1 MTAPETPDTPAPDA
15 APETPAAPAPATPD
29 RLDAFL
35 RGPAVVLLSALLF
48 GMVNYVAA
56 RHYRR
61 FDLTAAGTF
70 TLSPRSREIARSL
83 REATELYVLL
93 GREEPLYPE
102 VSELAERYAADSSR
116 LAVRYID
123 PDRQRE
129 QLIAL
134 AQRLDLQILESQGS
148 GRAVS
153 SAGIVV
159 VRGSRHW
166 EVNREQLQELGQ
178 TDEGDEA
185 SAARVLNARITVE
198 RAVSEALLQVDR
210 ARPTR
215 VCFSTGH
222 GELSFNTGDRA
233 AQGLVDDLR
242 HHNFT
247 VEEVEVRGQRPVPD
261 TCDALLIAGTARTWS
276 PEDAAAVERY
286 LRAGGNVGL
295 FTDLLILEGRVAPTG
310 LEGVARMGGIALPAA
325 VTVEADRDHL
335 MPDMPPV
342 HFRADSWLSHDITR
356 QLRSTSIIAA
366 MVRPLTRAAGSEV
379 VPTVLVQTSARAWGE
394 VAIADLLRT
403 YTPTL
408 DRDDVAGPI
417 ALAMASE
424 VPGVARRAEGE
435 SAGRLVVVGSSTVI
449 EAPYFTLQARATVT
463 NAALTEAIVGWL
475 TARRELVSIPSRPV
489 QRANLLVSERD
500 LRQIGL
506 YVILFV
512 PLAAALVGLAVWR
525 ARRYA
530 P

>member
-1 MTAPETPDTPAPDA
+1 VAEAPLR
-15 APETPAAPAPATPD
+15 PD
-29 RLDAFL
+29 RLDGFL
-35 RGPAVVLLSALLF
+35 RGPAVVLLSAMLF

-61 FDLTAAGTF
+61 FDLTSAGTF

-83 REATELYVLL
+83 REPTELFVLL

-102 VSELAERYAADSSR
+102 VAELAERYAADSGR
-116 LAVRYID
+116 LTVRYID

-129 QLIAL
+129 RLIAL

-148 GRAVS
+148 GRTVS
-153 SAGIVV
+153 SAGLVV

-178 TDEGDEA
+178 TDDGDEA
-185 SAARVLNARITVE
+185 SAARILNARVTVE

-222 GELSFNTGDRA
+222 GELAVTTGDRA

-242 HHNFT
+242 HHNFI
-247 VEEVEVRGQRPVPD
+247 VEETEVRGQRGVPAN
-261 TCDALLIAGTARTWS
+261 CDALLIAGTSRTWA

-286 LRAGGNVGL
+286 LRAGGNVGM

-310 LEGVARMGGIALPAA
+310 LESVARMGGIALPPA
-325 VTVEADRDHL
+325 VTVESDRDHL

-342 HFRADSWLSHDITR
+342 HFRADNWLSHDLTR

-366 MVRPLTRAAGSEV
+366 MVRPLTRQEGSEV
-379 VPTVLVQTSARAWGE
+379 VPSVLVQTSPRAWGE
-394 VAIADLLRT
+394 VSIADLLRT

-408 DRDDVAGPI
+408 DRDDVAGPVAI
-417 ALAMASE
+417 AMAAE
-424 VPGVARRAEGE
+424 IPGVARRAEGE
-435 SAGRLVVVGSSTVI
+435 SAGRLVVVGTSTLI
-449 EAPYFTLQARATVT
+449 EAPYFSLQARATVT
-463 NAALTEAIVGWL
+463 NAAMSEAIVGWL
-475 TARRELVSIPSRPV
+475 TARRELVNIPSRPV
-489 QRANLLVSERD
+489 QRANLLVSAGD

-506 YVILFV
+506 YVVLLV
-512 PLAAALVGLAVWR
+512 PLAAALVGFAVWR
-525 ARRYA
+525 ARKYA